1 MSRYTT
7 HAITAGL
14 IGSGALAWALAAR
27 PLVTNPDLKAPLNP
41 FGINTSPYGEVFAI
55 AMQGPIDTYFH
66 GAWTGGVGHTHKPG
80 ESCEICEKAKVEK
93 VPAKTDKTLEG
104 RFRNLVA
111 KMESATDER
120 TNPKPAS
127 QALRFFLRREAE
139 DKLRFAYNLDPAHY
153 GNYNSLHFFLT
164 EPQMGTRKIMTP
176 AVAKLADDTIQYC
189 LKEQNDPRPMLTA
202 AGACTNILL
211 LMFEDQQNPKPLFN
225 TTQMRSYLNLLDH
238 CISNYMMLAKRWD
251 ETKSWD
257 LLSAQK
263 ITECEERF
271 RFIGKIREAT
281 AQGIIRFEA
290 RSSPQAAN

>member
-1 MSRYTT
+1 MSRHTS

-14 IGSGALAWALAAR
+14 IGSGALVWALAAR
-27 PLVTNPDLKAPLNP
+27 PLVTNSDLKAPLNP

-66 GAWTGGVGHTHKPG
+66 GAWTGGIGHTHKPG
-80 ESCEICEKAKVEK
+80 ESCATCDEAKSEKA
-93 VPAKTDKTLEG
+93 PANSPKSLEG
-104 RFRNLVA
+104 KFRSLVS
-111 KMESATDER
+111 KMESASTER
-120 TNPKPAS
+120 TNLKPAS
-127 QALRFFLRREAE
+127 PALRFFLRRQAE
-139 DKLRFAYNLDPAHY
+139 NKLRFAYNLDPAHY

-164 EPQMGTRKIMTP
+164 EPQIGTRKIMTP

-189 LKEQNDPRPMLTA
+189 LKQQHDPRPMLTA
-202 AGACTNILL
+202 AGACTNVLL
-211 LMFEDQQNPKPLFN
+211 LMFEDQLNEKPLFN

-238 CISNYMMLAKRWD
+238 CISNYMVIAKRWD
-251 ETKSWD
+251 ESKSWD

-281 AQGIIRFEA
+281 EQGIRRFEA
-290 RSSPQAAN
+290 KARPQVSN